1 AVRAACSGSPF
12 LTAPLRI
19 CASASRDIRID
30 PRAMASR
37 LVTGLSPTSTILTRP
52 RASTCER
59 RFLGGMQF
67 DATTINAE
75 TAEIAE
81 IHGSAASASSALN
94 VVQASYISD

>member
-59 RFLGGMQF
+59 RFLGGIQF
-67 DATTINAE
+67 EATTIN
-75 TAEIAE
+75 AEIAE
-81 IHGSAASASSALN
+81 IHGSASSASSALN